1 MKFGRNFRGKGRGL
15 VVVHEGRKE
24 YVYILISNPE
34 AAACFKLNIQKTLK
48 LTLVTMCIFCY
59 QILRLM
65 LVTN

>member
-34 AAACFKLNIQKTLK
+34 AAACYNLNMQITLK
-48 LTLVTMCIFCY
+48 LTLVTMYIFLY
-59 QILRLM
+59 EL
-65 LVTN
+65 T